1 MTSPQSLKKTSTYMT
16 VRIDRKQFGGVLLF
30 ADFELEIQAGETLVV
45 LGPSGSGKTTLLRLI
60 SGLDSE
66 YLGEIRSH
74 DPSSQHIPPGYVFQ
88 DVRLFPWMTVNQNLQ
103 FASSNGRI
111 SHERMAELLAE
122 VGLSES
128 TAVLYPRQ
136 LSGGMG
142 KRAALARALAGEPR
156 LLLLDEPFSE
166 LDAKSKFA
174 MYESLLRCKSL
185 QAAPLTIMLV
195 THDID
200 EAVYLGDRIV
210 VLGEG
215 RPATLVKEVRVSM
228 PRPRAR
234 SDSSYVELC
243 TMLIRTIVSDVD
255 RELRND

>member
-1 MTSPQSLKKTSTYMT
+1 MSSSQSLNKSTTHMAI
-16 VRIDRKQFGGVLLF
+16 RIDKKEFGGVLLF
-30 ADFELEIQAGETLVV
+30 ADFELNVQAGETLVV

-60 SGLDSE
+60 SGLDKE
-66 YLGEIRSH
+66 YLGEVRCL
-74 DPSSQHIPPGYVFQ
+74 DPNSEQAAPGYVFQ
-88 DVRLFPWMTVNQNLQ
+88 DVRLFPWMTVAQNLQ
-103 FASSNGRI
+103 FASTSRAMTHQRVG
-111 SHERMAELLAE
+111 ELLAI
-122 VGLSES
+122 VGLPNR
-128 TAVLYPRQ
+128 TALLYPRQ

-185 QAAPLTIMLV
+185 QSPPLTIMLV

-215 RPATLVKEVRVSM
+215 RPATLVRELEV
-228 PRPRAR
+228 PLARPRAR
-234 SDSSYVELC
+234 SDSSYVDLC

-255 RELRND
+255 RELKNR